1 MAIAG
6 RIRGGVSNCVFNHRD
21 TDSQRNTGT
30 NLTGNNLLINFSVG
44 KLNQVM
50 KSMLLLFLILIRY
63 TDLSAQD
70 STLVTVKAGERIE
83 DVLKPSDIYFYPQ
96 FIYSKVL
103 FKDGRVADPYMNY
116 NRLYDQMLFI
126 SEKGDTLAL
135 TDVKNIEFIVNDWDV
150 FYYNG
155 GYLRLIA
162 DDTVI
167 KLAERKIWTVVD
179 IRKMGTFNTPTN
191 TVAITSV
198 GYLSSGQDAAKSKEL
213 IMNAETVIR
222 KETQYYFGDKYNHF
236 VRASK
241 KKLLDL
247 FPKEERKI
255 ESYLSEN
262 KVNFD
267 KKDDLEKL
275 CKFLLQLY

>member
-1 MAIAG
+1 M
-6 RIRGGVSNCVFNHRD
+6 RS
-21 TDSQRNTGT
+21 
-30 NLTGNNLLINFSVG
+30 
-44 KLNQVM
+44 
-50 KSMLLLFLILIRY
+50 LLLFLFFILIGCIH
-63 TDLSAQD
+63 LSAQD
-70 STLVTVKAGERIE
+70 TTLVTVKTGEKIT
-83 DVLKPSDIYFYPQ
+83 DVLKPSDIYYYPQ
-96 FIYSKVL
+96 FVYSKIL
-103 FKDGRVADPYMNY
+103 FKDGKVADPYMNY

-135 TDVKNIEFIVNDWDV
+135 TDEKNIEFIVNDWDV
-150 FYYNG
+150 FYYSG

-236 VRASK
+236 VRANK
-241 KKLLDL
+241 KKLVDL

>member
-1 MAIAG
+1 
-6 RIRGGVSNCVFNHRD
+6 
-21 TDSQRNTGT
+21 
-30 NLTGNNLLINFSVG
+30 
-44 KLNQVM
+44 M
-50 KSMLLLFLILIRY
+50 KTLLLLFLILISY

-126 SEKGDTLAL
+126 NEKGDTLAM

-150 FYYNG
+150 FYYSG

-167 KLAERKIWTVVD
+167 KLAEKQIWAVADV
-179 IRKMGTFNTPTN
+179 RKMGTHNTPTN

-198 GYLSSGQDAAKSKEL
+198 GYLSSRQDAAKSKEL
-213 IMNAETVIR
+213 ILNAETIIR

-236 VRASK
+236 VRATK

-255 ESYLSEN
+255 ENYLSEN

>member
-1 MAIAG
+1 
-6 RIRGGVSNCVFNHRD
+6 
-21 TDSQRNTGT
+21 
-30 NLTGNNLLINFSVG
+30 
-44 KLNQVM
+44 M
-50 KSMLLLFLILIRY
+50 KTRLLLFLILFANI
-63 TDLSAQD
+63 DLSAQD
-70 STLVTVKAGERIE
+70 STLVTVKAGEKIE

-103 FKDGRVADPYMNY
+103 FKDGRVVDPYMNY

-126 SEKGDTLAL
+126 SEKGDTLAM

-150 FYYNG
+150 FYYSG
-155 GYLRLIA
+155 GYLKLIA

-167 KLAERKIWTVVD
+167 KLAEKQIWVVTD
-179 IRKMGTFNTPTN
+179 VRKMGTHNTPKN

-213 IMNAETVIR
+213 ILNAETVIR
-222 KETQYYFGDKYNHF
+222 KETQYYFGDKSNHF

-255 ESYLSEN
+255 EIYLNEN
-262 KVNFD
+262 KVNFN

-275 CKFLLQLY
+275 CKFLLHLY

>member
-1 MAIAG
+1 
-6 RIRGGVSNCVFNHRD
+6 
-21 TDSQRNTGT
+21 
-30 NLTGNNLLINFSVG
+30 
-44 KLNQVM
+44 M

-70 STLVTVKAGERIE
+70 STLVTVKAGEKIE
-83 DVLKPSDIYFYPQ
+83 DVLKQSDIYFYPQ

-150 FYYNG
+150 FYYSG

-167 KLAERKIWTVVD
+167 KLAEKQIWEVAD

-198 GYLSSGQDAAKSKEL
+198 GYFSDGRDAAKSKEL
-213 IMNAETVIR
+213 ILNAETLLR

-241 KKLLDL
+241 KKLMDL
-247 FPKEERKI
+247 FPKDEQRI
-255 ESYLSEN
+255 ENYLKEN
-262 KVNFD
+262 KVKFD

-275 CKFLLQLY
+275 CKFLHQLQVRKPKK

>member
-1 MAIAG
+1 
-6 RIRGGVSNCVFNHRD
+6 
-21 TDSQRNTGT
+21 
-30 NLTGNNLLINFSVG
+30 
-44 KLNQVM
+44 M
-50 KSMLLLFLILIRY
+50 KTLLLLFLILISY

-126 SEKGDTLAL
+126 NEKGDTLAM

-150 FYYNG
+150 FYYSG

-167 KLAERKIWTVVD
+167 KLAEKQIWAVADV
-179 IRKMGTFNTPTN
+179 RKMGTHNTPTN

-198 GYLSSGQDAAKSKEL
+198 GYLSSRQDAAKSKEL
-213 IMNAETVIR
+213 ILNAETIIR

-236 VRASK
+236 VRATK

-247 FPKEERKI
+247 FPKEEQRI
-255 ESYLSEN
+255 ENYLKEN

-267 KKDDLEKL
+267 KKDDLVKL
-275 CKFLLQLY
+275 CQFLRQLY

>member
-1 MAIAG
+1 
-6 RIRGGVSNCVFNHRD
+6 
-21 TDSQRNTGT
+21 
-30 NLTGNNLLINFSVG
+30 
-44 KLNQVM
+44 M
-50 KSMLLLFLILIRY
+50 KALLLLFPILIGY
-63 TDLSAQD
+63 TDLPAQD
-70 STLVTVKAGERIE
+70 STLVTVKAGERFE

-135 TDVKNIEFIVNDWDV
+135 TDVKNLEFIVNDWDI
-150 FYYNG
+150 FYYSG

-167 KLAERKIWTVVD
+167 KLAEKQIWVVAD
-179 IRKMGTFNTPTN
+179 VRKMGTHNTPTN

-241 KKLLDL
+241 KRLLNL

-255 ESYLSEN
+255 ENYLNEN

-275 CKFLLQLY
+275 CQFIRQLY

>member
-1 MAIAG
+1 
-6 RIRGGVSNCVFNHRD
+6 
-21 TDSQRNTGT
+21 
-30 NLTGNNLLINFSVG
+30 
-44 KLNQVM
+44 M
-50 KSMLLLFLILIRY
+50 KVLLLLFLILIGY

-70 STLVTVKAGERIE
+70 STLVTVKAGEKIE

-126 SEKGDTLAL
+126 SEKGDTLAM

-150 FYYNG
+150 FYYSG

-179 IRKMGTFNTPTN
+179 VRKMGTFNTPTN

-255 ESYLSEN
+255 ESYLNEN

-275 CKFLLQLY
+275 CKFILQLY

>member
-1 MAIAG
+1 MKA
-6 RIRGGVSNCVFNHRD
+6 
-21 TDSQRNTGT
+21 
-30 NLTGNNLLINFSVG
+30 LI
-44 KLNQVM
+44 
-50 KSMLLLFLILIRY
+50 LLFFILISY
-63 TDLSAQD
+63 TDLAAQD
-70 STLVTVKAGERIE
+70 STLVTVKAGEKIE
-83 DVLKPSDIYFYPQ
+83 DVLKSSDIYFYPQ
-96 FIYSKVL
+96 FIYSKIL
-103 FKDGRVADPYMNY
+103 FKDGKVADPYMNY

-126 SEKGDTLAL
+126 NEKGDTLAL
-135 TDVKNIEFIVNDWDV
+135 ADVKNIEFIVNDWDI

-167 KLAERKIWTVVD
+167 KLAERQIWAVADV
-179 IRKMGTFNTPTN
+179 RKMGAFNTPTN

-198 GYLSSGQDAAKSKEL
+198 GYLSTGHDAAKSKEL
-213 IMNAETVIR
+213 ILNAETVLR

-241 KKLLDL
+241 KRLLNL

-255 ESYLSEN
+255 ENYLNEN

-275 CKFLLQLY
+275 CQFLRQLD

>member
-1 MAIAG
+1 
-6 RIRGGVSNCVFNHRD
+6 
-21 TDSQRNTGT
+21 
-30 NLTGNNLLINFSVG
+30 
-44 KLNQVM
+44 M
-50 KSMLLLFLILIRY
+50 KTLLLLFLILISY

-126 SEKGDTLAL
+126 NEKGDTLAM

-150 FYYNG
+150 FYYSG

-167 KLAERKIWTVVD
+167 KLAERQIWAVADV
-179 IRKMGTFNTPTN
+179 RKMGTHNTPTN

-198 GYLSSGQDAAKSKEL
+198 GYLSSRQDAAKSKEL
-213 IMNAETVIR
+213 ILNAETIIR

-236 VRASK
+236 VRATK

-247 FPKEERKI
+247 FPKEEQRI
-255 ESYLSEN
+255 ENYLKEN

-267 KKDDLEKL
+267 KKDDLVKL
-275 CKFLLQLY
+275 CQFLRQLY